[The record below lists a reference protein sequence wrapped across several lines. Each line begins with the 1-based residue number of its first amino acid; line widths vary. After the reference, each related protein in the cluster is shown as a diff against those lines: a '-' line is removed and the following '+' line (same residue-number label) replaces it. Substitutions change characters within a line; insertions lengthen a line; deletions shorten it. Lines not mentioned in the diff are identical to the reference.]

1 MFLQPYYPYR
11 PLVYT
16 FCFHVTPTLPPLQ
29 NLCIHI
35 PSPCFSTPA
44 TATEP
49 SHTRFTTMFLPPRH
63 RYRTFPR
70 KKNPGDKSH
79 WSSFE

>member
-1 MFLQPYYPYR
+1 MLLYPSQYYR
-11 PLVYT
+11 TFAYT
-16 FCFHVTPTLPPLQ
+16 IHLHVSSALPPLQ

-49 SHTRFTTMFLPPRH
+49 LHTRFTTMFLPPSPSLQNLS
-63 RYRTFPR
+63 TQKEPR
-70 KKNPGDKSH
+70 
-79 WSSFE
+79 